1 MSAPQDNL
9 FPMDEPALMAVRS
22 SALLGRSRR
31 MSPKQSAIMGV
42 VNKQGAITL
51 DEATALVG
59 GNVYHNAK
67 KHTGALLANMVN
79 LGLLA
84 REKAGVFSRPN
95 DTLCREAGQRD
106 AR

>member
-1 MSAPQDNL
+1 MNTQETIQQPEGGA
-9 FPMDEPALMAVRS
+9 AVRS

-31 MSPKQSAIMGV
+31 LSPKQSAIMGF

-79 LGLLA
+79 LGLLT

-95 DTLCREAGQRD
+95 
-106 AR
+106 ARISD